1 MTGRR
6 GGSASKTLVGR
17 LGLLSLGTFLA
28 LLLAEVVLR
37 VVPFRLNDYHTTVS
51 FVPDADLGYRPS
63 PRQDAVNN
71 LACLRVPHVTTN
83 GLGLRG
89 GEWAD
94 APGTGIALLGD
105 SFLFAVTTSD
115 RHHLAT
121 RLGAL
126 SGRPVWNAG
135 VSGYGTYQELL
146 IFRKLLRQ
154 RQPAVTVLFLYL
166 ENDLRDNQCEL
177 SRAENQRY
185 SPCLE
190 VAGGRVIER
199 NDFDVRPRASGWTS
213 WLKDN
218 CQTCR
223 VVRNLTRPAPA
234 IPANFF
240 ARESFAYNV
249 YRPGLSRSWEDS
261 WKATEWALRRLKEET
276 EAAGSRLLVVS
287 IPGMI
292 PTAADWRAEIASQ
305 IGPAPIPPD
314 FDIGSPIRR
323 LQVVATEAGI
333 ELLDLQPAFLAY
345 RDRYGLK
352 APLFGWCCDG
362 HWNPL
367 GHRLAADL
375 VYERLHGLRWID
387 GASPRETPGPREVL
401 GTTLM
406 DEVYSCATV
415 TLGS

>member
-1 MTGRR
+1 MR
-6 GGSASKTLVGR
+6 TLVGR
-17 LGLLSLGTFLA
+17 VGLLGLGTLLA
-28 LLLAEVVLR
+28 LLIAEGVLR
-37 VVPFRLNDYHTTVS
+37 FVPFRLNDYHSTVS
-51 FVPDADLGYRPS
+51 FVPDPDLGYRPS

-83 GLGLRG
+83 ELGLRG
-89 GEWAD
+89 GGWAA
-94 APGTGIALLGD
+94 APGSGIAVLGD

-146 IFRKLLRQ
+146 IWRKLLRQ

-177 SRAENQRY
+177 ARMENQKY

-190 VAGGRVIER
+190 VADGRVIER
-199 NDFDVRPRASGWTS
+199 SDFDVRPRASGWTS

-223 VVRNLTRPAPA
+223 VIRNLTRPAPA
-234 IPANFF
+234 IPENFF
-240 ARESFAYNV
+240 ALESFAYNV
-249 YRPGLSRSWEDS
+249 YRPGLSPRWEDA
-261 WKATEWALRRLKEET
+261 WRATEWALLRLKEDT

-292 PTAADWRAEIASQ
+292 QTTTDWRAEIASQ

-314 FDIGSPIRR
+314 LDIESPIRR
-323 LQVVATEAGI
+323 LREIATAAGI
-333 ELLDLQPAFLAY
+333 ELLDLQPPFLAY
-345 RDRYGLK
+345 RDRHRLK
-352 APLFGWCCDG
+352 APVFGWCCDG

-375 VYERLHGLRWID
+375 VYERLRALDWVD
-387 GASPRETPGPREVL
+387 GAPPPVTPGPREVL
-401 GTTLM
+401 GATLM